1 MIDDREEAKKELK
14 EILTKNVDHPDAR
27 LRLRINDQGQLG
39 LGIDIEMP
47 DDNVIEYE
55 GFKLL
60 LVERELADSLEG
72 IAIDVEDS
80 NEGSQLV
87 IVSKPE

>member
-1 MIDDREEAKKELK
+1 MIGVTERAKKELK
-14 EILTKNVDHPDAR
+14 KMLTDNVDHPEAR

-47 DDNVIEYE
+47 DDKVIEYE

-60 LVERELADSLEG
+60 LVESELADSLKS
-72 IAIDVEDS
+72 ITIDVEDGD
-80 NEGSQLV
+80 EGSELV
-87 IVSKPE
+87 IVDKSE

>member
-1 MIDDREEAKKELK
+1 MIGVTERAKEELR
-14 EILTKNVDHPDAR
+14 EILANNVDHPDAC

-39 LGIDIEMP
+39 LGVDIEMP
-47 DDNVIEYE
+47 GDEIVEYE
-55 GFKLL
+55 GSKLL
-60 LVERELADSLEG
+60 LVEQGLADNLEG

-87 IVSKPE
+87 IVDKSE

>member
-1 MIDDREEAKKELK
+1 MIGVTERAKKELR
-14 EILTKNVDHPDAR
+14 EILTNNVDHPEAC
-27 LRLRINDQGQLG
+27 LRLRVNDQGQLG

-47 DDNVIEYE
+47 GDEIVEYE
-55 GFKLL
+55 GSKLL
-60 LVERELADSLEG
+60 LVEQGLANNLEN

-87 IVSKPE
+87 IIDKSE

>member
-1 MIDDREEAKKELK
+1 MIGITERAKKELR
-14 EILTKNVDHPDAR
+14 EILTNNVDHPDAC

-47 DDNVIEYE
+47 GDEVVEYE
-55 GFKLL
+55 GSKLIV
-60 LVERELADSLEG
+60 VEPELAGNLKDL
-72 IAIDVEDS
+72 AIDVEDG

-87 IVSKPE
+87 IVDKSR